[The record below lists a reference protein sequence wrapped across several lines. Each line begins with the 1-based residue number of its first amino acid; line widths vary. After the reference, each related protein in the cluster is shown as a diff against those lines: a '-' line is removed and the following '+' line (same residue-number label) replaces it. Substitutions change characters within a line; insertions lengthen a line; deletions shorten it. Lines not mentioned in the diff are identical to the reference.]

1 MDTYEMRELI
11 IDAMG
16 ESCLIDNIEGY
27 FGRRVIEG
35 CYRDIINTYGI
46 EIEASESVER

>member
-11 IDAMG
+11 IEAMG

-27 FGRRVIEG
+27 FGKWAIED
-35 CYRDIINTYGI
+35 CYRNIIGIYGI